1 LLVAILSAEPLKS
14 VALPSGP
21 TTMGRD
27 EALDFLTKI
36 TDELGR
42 SIEVVGVG
50 PAPAPGPAAGK
61 PRDWSF
67 ATKTYR
73 IIP

>member
-1 LLVAILSAEPLKS
+1 
-14 VALPSGP
+14 
-21 TTMGRD
+21 MGRD